1 MVAVNV
7 STTSGTE
14 ITCVY
19 NLGSTA
25 IGCLINLTYMANGI
39 TYCIVL
45 QRHSNISENNGFGYQ
60 FCNAT
65 FGAGK
70 YLLMAY
76 DIEKDGNASK
86 LPAVIEEVLLDPC
99 ATMVPEKSFSRMKQS
114 IVEYNKYTFFSTFIL

>member
-14 ITCVY
+14 IRCIY
-19 NLGSTA
+19 NLGSNA
-25 IGCLINLTYMANGI
+25 IGCLINLTYMANGK

-60 FCNAT
+60 SCNAT
-65 FGAGK
+65 FGAGN
-70 YLLMAY
+70 YLLKAY
-76 DIEKDGNASK
+76 DIEKDGHTSN

-99 ATMVPEKSFSRMKQS
+99 AKMVPEKSFSRMKQS
-114 IVEYNKYTFFSTFIL
+114 NVEFN